1 MLILFLPI
9 KNARATLVRLRGA
22 APGVHLDLSR
32 PDLSERRF
40 DWRRPG
46 RSGDTMAQE
55 IDESIPY
62 LNALKRSASPFAE
75 SVPSPASE
83 RDADEHPL
91 NSASP
96 DSVDQFQG
104 LEKRHSSRHKC
115 EGSAELCEEGCQ
127 VGTWATFS
135 DISLH
140 GCYLE
145 AKATYPVGTTL
156 HLKLEANGV
165 RVQAKGCV
173 RVCYPYLGMGI
184 ALVEMSDENRLRLRE
199 LLGTITRSST
209 LIEPT
214 IISSTLASSTPV
226 SSTIPSSTI
235 IGPGI
240 PASPA
245 IADPTAVVQA
255 LTEFFSD
262 RQVLT
267 REGFLRIL
275 SESHDAKP

>member
-1 MLILFLPI
+1 
-9 KNARATLVRLRGA
+9 
-22 APGVHLDLSR
+22 
-32 PDLSERRF
+32 
-40 DWRRPG
+40 
-46 RSGDTMAQE
+46 
-55 IDESIPY
+55 
-62 LNALKRSASPFAE
+62 
-75 SVPSPASE
+75 
-83 RDADEHPL
+83 
-91 NSASP
+91 
-96 DSVDQFQG
+96 
-104 LEKRHSSRHKC
+104 
-115 EGSAELCEEGCQ
+115 
-127 VGTWATFS
+127 
-135 DISLH
+135 
-140 GCYLE
+140 
-145 AKATYPVGTTL
+145 
-156 HLKLEANGV
+156 V